1 MKTHTKLFPIDK
13 KTYKNLRS
21 SSSKHRTNFYLE
33 KIDENKSNYISIFK
47 PEVRPAL
54 RSEHN
59 GRNMNDLFRLVSW
72 DKTRCSQECMVIN
85 YGKLISEEN

>member
-47 PEVRPAL
+47 PEVIPAL

-59 GRNMNDLFRLVSW
+59 GVNMNEAYFD
-72 DKTRCSQECMVIN
+72 
-85 YGKLISEEN
+85 